1 MRGLFTW
8 LGSAAAA
15 ASTVPQLLGETTTL
29 PGPGQCRL
37 TSPSS
42 SILVAE
48 GTGLAL
54 PGFTLLVLG
63 GGQDPPPSL
72 AAAAQTHNV
81 RVGGPADWEA
91 LRIWQGRPY
100 PDKELTLDVT
110 PLEAGLY
117 SMVGFEKGCYLG
129 QETLAKQA
137 NNKGERQ
144 RLFGVTA
151 AAGGG
156 GLMENARLVDVDG
169 KRAGVVTSSF
179 SAKGELGLA
188 FVRKTVPDPLT
199 TPLFLEGDH
208 AAKIPVQVR
217 DIPFATRTAA
227 VAPSRSKAPG
237 KSEDTAAASQAAAA
251 AEKAAEAERKAA
263 KLEEMK
269 KRLEAFQKKQKAG

>member
-1 MRGLFTW
+1 MHGLFTW

-15 ASTVPQLLGETTTL
+15 AATVPQLLGETTAL
-29 PGPGQCRL
+29 PDPDQCRL
-37 TSPSS
+37 ASPSS

-54 PGFTLLVLG
+54 PGFTLLALE
-63 GGQDPPPSL
+63 GGQSL
-72 AAAAQTHNV
+72 ATAAQAHNV

-100 PDKELTLDVT
+100 PGKELTLDVT

-117 SMVGFEKGCYLG
+117 CMVGFEKGCYLG

-151 AAGGG
+151 AAATG
-156 GLMENARLVDVDG
+156 GLVEKARLVDADG
-169 KRAGVVTSSF
+169 QRAGVVTSSF

-199 TPLFLEGDH
+199 TPLFLEGDN
-208 AAKIPVQVR
+208 ATKIPVQIR

-227 VAPSRSKAPG
+227 VVAPTSSKAPG
-237 KSEDTAAASQAAAA
+237 GSEDTAAAASQAAAA